1 MQRIVV
7 DPKDIWTPPIEI
19 VNLDSYGNFGEVDP
33 SSFDNIFIFKVFPYS
48 CKVSY
53 NGDVSMAIKVRA
65 STGCSMDPS
74 NYPFDVQECS
84 IELSTPGLDTEF
96 LKLKIKKWMLKNGLP
111 REEIKN
117 RMSMGYNE
125 TKIEVLQN
133 TFFDDQEAWE
143 FLGYKVEDE
152 DVKGNDG
159 KLYSRVKGTVII
171 FLILKGI

>member
-1 MQRIVV
+1 M
-7 DPKDIWTPPIEI
+7 
-19 VNLDSYGNFGEVDP
+19 
-33 SSFDNIFIFKVFPYS
+33 
-48 CKVSY
+48 SY

-96 LKLKIKKWMLKNGLP
+96 LKLKTKKWMLKNGIP
-111 REEIKN
+111 REEIDKK
-117 RMSMGYNE
+117 MSMGYNE

-133 TFFDDQEAWE
+133 TFFDDQEEWE

-159 KLYSRVKGTVII
+159 KEYSRVKGEVIYL
-171 FLILKGI
+171 FSFKSLFCF

>member
-1 MQRIVV
+1 M
-7 DPKDIWTPPIEI
+7 
-19 VNLDSYGNFGEVDP
+19 
-33 SSFDNIFIFKVFPYS
+33 
-48 CKVSY
+48 SY
-53 NGDVSMAIKVRA
+53 NGDVSMAIKIRA
-65 STGCSMDPS
+65 STSCTMDPS

-111 REEIKN
+111 REEIDKK
-117 RMSMGYNE
+117 MSMGYNE

-133 TFFDDQEAWE
+133 TFFDDQEEWE

-159 KLYSRVKGTVII
+159 KEYSRIKGAV
-171 FLILKGI
+171 LN